1 MTKTI
6 RFVTCVALSC
16 IVVNVAA
23 TAICA
28 APKATS
34 STRSAAQREIKPA
47 TYEQLRRSL
56 KIDENLTL
64 ENVQSDPQTYGGRV
78 IEFVGNVTGV
88 MKKSDVR
95 NVIINVENSLVTFAL
110 PSDFRDAAVL
120 GAGNRVRVLALVGRV
135 STSDNASQTL
145 PLSPLAAQIASAE
158 TVTQAANAPLISSDT
173 TIALD
178 KLPAATELPIAKGT
192 RRVPANNAATLRN
205 QSSTRSNTIQK
216 RSTITIDNGE
226 DANDAQMPAYRVMI
240 QRHNS
245 KLRPDQV
252 DAIALALLQAGAE
265 NKMDPRFLA
274 AVIAVESDFDIY
286 CRSSSGAMGLG
297 QIMPFNLK
305 EARITNAWDPV
316 QNVFGTARL
325 LRGHLNDY
333 IGRANATLL
342 AVAAY
347 NAGPGAVRRAG
358 YIVPKGAQVQRYV
371 WKVYY
376 RYKSFAPDMF

>member
-1 MTKTI
+1 MAKTI
-6 RFVTCVALSC
+6 RSITCVAAACALTS
-16 IVVNVAA
+16 VAPA
-23 TAICA
+23 LLLA
-28 APKATS
+28 APQTS
-34 STRSAAQREIKPA
+34 STRSNTQRETKPA

-56 KIDENLTL
+56 KIDGNLTL
-64 ENVQSDPQTYGGRV
+64 EIVQSDPQTYGGRV

-88 MKKSDVR
+88 MKKREVR
-95 NVIINVENSLVTFAL
+95 SVIISVENSLVTFSI

-120 GAGNRVRVLALVGRV
+120 SAGNRVRVLALVGRV
-135 STSDNASQTL
+135 SSADNASQTL
-145 PLSPLAAQIASAE
+145 PLSPLAAQIAPAE
-158 TVTQAANAPLISSDT
+158 MTAEVVAAPMISGDT

-178 KLPAATELPIAKGT
+178 KLPPATELPITQGT
-192 RRVPANNAATLRN
+192 RRVSANNAATSRT
-205 QSSTRSNTIQK
+205 QSSTRSNTTAK
-216 RSTITIDNGE
+216 RSTITIDAGDN
-226 DANDAQMPAYRVMI
+226 ANDAQMPAYRAMI
-240 QRHNS
+240 RRHNS

-252 DAIALALLQAGAE
+252 DAIANALLRAGAE
-265 NKMDPRFLA
+265 NQMDPRFLA

-325 LRGHLNDY
+325 LRGHLNDFA
-333 IGRANATLL
+333 RRPNATLL

-347 NAGPGAVRRAG
+347 NAGPNAVKRAG
-358 YIVPKGAQVQRYV
+358 YVVPRGAQVQRYV

-376 RYKSFAPDMF
+376 RYKAFAPDMF

>member
-1 MTKTI
+1 MAKTI
-6 RFVTCVALSC
+6 RSITCVAAACALTS
-16 IVVNVAA
+16 VAPA
-23 TAICA
+23 LLLA
-28 APKATS
+28 APQTS
-34 STRSAAQREIKPA
+34 STRSNTQRETKPA

-56 KIDENLTL
+56 KIDGNLTL
-64 ENVQSDPQTYGGRV
+64 EIVQSDPQTYGGRV

-88 MKKSDVR
+88 MKKREVR
-95 NVIINVENSLVTFAL
+95 NVIISVENSLVTFSI

-120 GAGNRVRVLALVGRV
+120 SAGNRVRVLALVGRV
-135 STSDNASQTL
+135 SSADNASQTL
-145 PLSPLAAQIASAE
+145 PLSPLAAQIAPAE
-158 TVTQAANAPLISSDT
+158 MTTEVVAAPMISGDT

-178 KLPAATELPIAKGT
+178 KLPPATELPITQGT
-192 RRVPANNAATLRN
+192 RRVSANNAATSST
-205 QSSTRSNTIQK
+205 QSSTRSNTTAK
-216 RSTITIDNGE
+216 RSTITIDAGDN
-226 DANDAQMPAYRVMI
+226 ANDAQMPAYRAMI
-240 QRHNS
+240 RRHNS

-252 DAIALALLQAGAE
+252 DAIANALLRAGAE
-265 NKMDPRFLA
+265 NQMDPRFLA

-325 LRGHLNDY
+325 LRGHLNDFA
-333 IGRANATLL
+333 RRPNATLL

-347 NAGPGAVRRAG
+347 NAGPNAVKRAG
-358 YIVPKGAQVQRYV
+358 YVVPRGAQVQRYV

-376 RYKSFAPDMF
+376 RYKAFAPDMF

>member
-1 MTKTI
+1 MAKTI
-6 RFVTCVALSC
+6 RSITCVAAACALTS
-16 IVVNVAA
+16 VAPA
-23 TAICA
+23 LLLA
-28 APKATS
+28 APQTS
-34 STRSAAQREIKPA
+34 STRSNTQRETKPA

-56 KIDENLTL
+56 KIDGNLTL
-64 ENVQSDPQTYGGRV
+64 EIVQSDPQTYGGRV

-88 MKKSDVR
+88 MKKREVR
-95 NVIINVENSLVTFAL
+95 NVIISVENSLVTFSI

-120 GAGNRVRVLALVGRV
+120 SAGNRVRVLALVGRV
-135 STSDNASQTL
+135 SSADNASQTL
-145 PLSPLAAQIASAE
+145 PLSPLAAQIAPAE
-158 TVTQAANAPLISSDT
+158 MTTEVVAAPMISGDT

-178 KLPAATELPIAKGT
+178 KLPPATELPITQGT
-192 RRVPANNAATLRN
+192 RRVSANNAATSRT
-205 QSSTRSNTIQK
+205 QSSTRSNTTAK
-216 RSTITIDNGE
+216 RSTITIDAGDN
-226 DANDAQMPAYRVMI
+226 ANDAQMPAYRAMI
-240 QRHNS
+240 RRHNS

-252 DAIALALLQAGAE
+252 DAIANALLRAGAE
-265 NKMDPRFLA
+265 NQMDPRFLA

-325 LRGHLNDY
+325 LRGHLNDFA
-333 IGRANATLL
+333 RRPNATLL

-347 NAGPGAVRRAG
+347 NAGPNAVKRAG
-358 YIVPKGAQVQRYV
+358 YVVPRGAQVQRYV

-376 RYKSFAPDMF
+376 RYKAFAPDMF

>member
-1 MTKTI
+1 MAKTI
-6 RFVTCVALSC
+6 RSITCVAAACALTS
-16 IVVNVAA
+16 VAPA
-23 TAICA
+23 LLLA
-28 APKATS
+28 APQTS
-34 STRSAAQREIKPA
+34 STRSNTQRETKPA

-56 KIDENLTL
+56 KIDGNLTL
-64 ENVQSDPQTYGGRV
+64 EIVQSDPQTYGGRV

-88 MKKSDVR
+88 MKKREVR
-95 NVIINVENSLVTFAL
+95 SVIISVENSLVTFSI

-120 GAGNRVRVLALVGRV
+120 SAGNRVRVLALVGRV
-135 STSDNASQTL
+135 SSADNASQTL
-145 PLSPLAAQIASAE
+145 PLSPLAAQIAPAE
-158 TVTQAANAPLISSDT
+158 MTAEVVAAPMISGDT

-178 KLPAATELPIAKGT
+178 KLPPATELPITQGT
-192 RRVPANNAATLRN
+192 RRVSANNAATSST
-205 QSSTRSNTIQK
+205 QSSTRSNTTAK
-216 RSTITIDNGE
+216 RSTITIDAGDN
-226 DANDAQMPAYRVMI
+226 ANDAQMPAYRAMI
-240 QRHNS
+240 RRHNS

-252 DAIALALLQAGAE
+252 DAIANALLRAGAE
-265 NKMDPRFLA
+265 NQMDPRFLA

-325 LRGHLNDY
+325 LRGHLNDFA
-333 IGRANATLL
+333 RRPNATLL

-347 NAGPGAVRRAG
+347 NAGPNAVKRAG
-358 YIVPKGAQVQRYV
+358 YVVPRGAQVQRYV

-376 RYKSFAPDMF
+376 RYKAFAPDMF